1 MVHGRARIYIDE
13 AFAYL
18 RFGMVVFTCMV
29 DGLTHWSCEDVIIG
43 VSDP

>member
-18 RFGMVVFTCMV
+18 RFGMVVFTRS
-29 DGLTHWSCEDVIIG
+29 GKFSFW
-43 VSDP
+43 PARAPP